1 MVHWSLQLDDG
12 RVYPLGAVSVHQLPV
27 DHGGLAVGVPVEVDH
42 GDALLVCSDHP
53 GLDHLARHQL
63 LQHEGGDVLIVRGVY
78 VGKIAL
84 DGLEREQVRLVT
96 SLLTQVST
104 WKGRERKSVL
114 ICRRLWTLML
124 W

>member
-27 DHGGLAVGVPVEVDH
+27 DHSGLPVGVPVEVDH
-42 GDALLVCSDHP
+42 GDALLVSSDHP
-53 GLDHLARHQL
+53 GLDHLCRHQL

-96 SLLTQVST
+96 SLLT
-104 WKGRERKSVL
+104 
-114 ICRRLWTLML
+114 
-124 W
+124 